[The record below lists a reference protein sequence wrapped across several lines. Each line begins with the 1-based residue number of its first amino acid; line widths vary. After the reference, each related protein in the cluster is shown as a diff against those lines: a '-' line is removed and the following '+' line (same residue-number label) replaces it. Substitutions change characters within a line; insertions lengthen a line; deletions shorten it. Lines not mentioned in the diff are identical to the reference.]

1 MISLIKNPFVFI
13 GIIALNAALI
23 LATFSE
29 STKVRVKNNK
39 DLDRKKNVLLARY
52 LEDQDNPNLAKLA
65 NENDLQKIYEE
76 QIEELIFNQDA
87 LLVEDLP
94 NNLSFSDLVWK
105 EDSNAGSG
113 KEGRMIYSFK
123 NDDTEYLPLF
133 KVKESGG
140 FVIPISGK
148 GLWSTIKGFIYVV
161 PNDDSKIKEWDYSVK
176 GISFY
181 EHGETPGL
189 GGEIDKYE
197 VQARYL
203 NKQVSFKNNKTPE
216 MTKTVSDD
224 RYDLEYISGATITS
238 DGLDTFI
245 AYHILDRYKDILSK
259 AN

>member
-1 MISLIKNPFVFI
+1 MINFIKNPFVFI
-13 GIIALNAALI
+13 GIIALSAALI

-29 STKVRVKNNK
+29 STKTRVKNNK

-52 LEDQDNPNLAKLA
+52 LADQDNPSLTKLA
-65 NENDLQKIYEE
+65 NENDLQTIYEE
-76 QIEELIFNQDA
+76 QIEELIFNKDA
-87 LLVEDLP
+87 VLIDELP

-140 FVIPISGK
+140 FIIPISGK

-161 PNDDSKIKEWDYSVK
+161 PNEDSNVKEWDYSVQ

-203 NKQVSFKNNKTPE
+203 NKHVSFKNNKTPE

-224 RYDLEYISGATITS
+224 SYDIEYISGATITS

>member
-1 MISLIKNPFVFI
+1 M
-13 GIIALNAALI
+13 
-23 LATFSE
+23 
-29 STKVRVKNNK
+29 NK
-39 DLDRKKNVLLARY
+39 DAVL
-52 LEDQDNPNLAKLA
+52 
-65 NENDLQKIYEE
+65 I
-76 QIEELIFNQDA
+76 
-87 LLVEDLP
+87 EDLP

-161 PNDDSKIKEWDYSVK
+161 PNEDRNMKEWDYSVQ

-189 GGEIDKYE
+189 GGEIGPNSNYSGLPNQSKWLLSVGMILGRLE
-197 VQARYL
+197 IFAIL
-203 NKQVSFKNNKTPE
+203 IIFLPSFWRK
-216 MTKTVSDD
+216 
-224 RYDLEYISGATITS
+224 
-238 DGLDTFI
+238 
-245 AYHILDRYKDILSK
+245 
-259 AN
+259 